1 MAGDGQFEPERFA
14 EAFQRF
20 LDWVPMALDRP
31 QTFAARLE
39 DHFGTDASTFPATKL
54 QIAEY
59 DRPNVQ
65 VALDAYLAQPD
76 RSSEL
81 FGFAGQQGGYMQPRS
96 RSWWRGAA
104 RRGASRKGPSG
115 GRWSSSKRGARWRV

>member
-39 DHFGTDASTFPATKL
+39 DHVHLPGDEAS
-54 QIAEY
+54 
-59 DRPNVQ
+59 DR
-65 VALDAYLAQPD
+65 
-76 RSSEL
+76 
-81 FGFAGQQGGYMQPRS
+81 
-96 RSWWRGAA
+96 
-104 RRGASRKGPSG
+104 
-115 GRWSSSKRGARWRV
+115 